1 MKNPALYN
9 CILRILRR
17 LDTGLKE
24 STLASETT
32 VAMDN
37 PRLTT
42 DAFADALAFLEQ
54 KAARIERAQASE
66 EKRQNF
72 LRNELKCWGITDL
85 GRAHLAE
92 LDG

>member
-9 CILRILRR
+9 CILRILAR

-24 STLASETT
+24 ETLAAETT

-42 DAFADALAFLEQ
+42 GEFADALRFLED
-54 KAARIERAQASE
+54 KALVTTFNNLIGE
-66 EKRQNF
+66 
-72 LRNELKCWGITDL
+72 KCWGVTDL
-85 GRAHLAE
+85 GRAHLRE
-92 LDG
+92 LEG

>member
-1 MKNPALYN
+1 MKNPALYTA
-9 CILRILRR
+9 ILRILRR

-24 STLASETT
+24 ETLASETT
-32 VAMDN
+32 VATDN

-42 DAFADALAFLEQ
+42 NEFSDALLFLEQ
-54 KAARIERAQASE
+54 KALVEKFYNLIGER
-66 EKRQNF
+66 
-72 LRNELKCWGITDL
+72 CWGITDL

>member
-54 KAARIERAQASE
+54 KALVEPFFNLIGE
-66 EKRQNF
+66 
-72 LRNELKCWGITDL
+72 KCWGITDL
-85 GRAHLAE
+85 GRALLAE

>member
-24 STLASETT
+24 ETLAAETT

-42 DAFADALAFLEQ
+42 GEFGDALQFLAD
-54 KAARIERAQASE
+54 KALVESFPNLIGE
-66 EKRQNF
+66 
-72 LRNELKCWGITDL
+72 KCWGITEL
-85 GRAHLAE
+85 GRQHLRE
-92 LDG
+92 LEG